1 LGDIQV
7 EKKQS
12 FFSRGSGIIEVL
24 GTKHREQQRTEGE
37 NKTIAGGGGGGG
49 RKRIDE
55 KIFLL

>member
-1 LGDIQV
+1 LGGIQV

-24 GTKHREQQRTEGE
+24 GANHREQRRTEGE
-37 NKTIAGGGGGGG
+37 NKTIAGGGGGEG
-49 RKRIDE
+49 RKRIDG